1 MINDIGSV
9 IWKEIRELMQ
19 GGSRGKFA
27 PLILVVIYGIVFPL
41 QAGRSWVDSYQ
52 MLVLA
57 LILPVFLVLAV
68 VADTFAGERERHTL
82 ETLLASRL
90 SDRAVLIGKISAVVI
105 YGWGL
110 TVVSLVV
117 ALIVVNATAGAGH
130 ILLYSAGRAV
140 ALFFLTFLMAL
151 FGATV
156 GVLVS
161 LRAATVRQAQQTLT
175 IGWIAIVF
183 LLAFGVRDMP
193 TTSRAHL
200 VHWFNGLNLTEGAIV
215 LIVALALIDGVVL
228 VIDAIKFQRARLV
241 LD

>member
-52 MLVLA
+52 MLVFGSG
-57 LILPVFLVLAV
+57 ILPVFLVLAV

-90 SDRAVLIGKISAVVI
+90 SDRAVLIGKIRAVVI

-117 ALIVVNATAGAGH
+117 AFIVVNATVGCGTYPP
-130 ILLYSAGRAV
+130 LSEPVGRWPCS
-140 ALFFLTFLMAL
+140 F
-151 FGATV
+151 
-156 GVLVS
+156 
-161 LRAATVRQAQQTLT
+161 
-175 IGWIAIVF
+175 
-183 LLAFGVRDMP
+183 
-193 TTSRAHL
+193 
-200 VHWFNGLNLTEGAIV
+200 
-215 LIVALALIDGVVL
+215 
-228 VIDAIKFQRARLV
+228 
-241 LD
+241 